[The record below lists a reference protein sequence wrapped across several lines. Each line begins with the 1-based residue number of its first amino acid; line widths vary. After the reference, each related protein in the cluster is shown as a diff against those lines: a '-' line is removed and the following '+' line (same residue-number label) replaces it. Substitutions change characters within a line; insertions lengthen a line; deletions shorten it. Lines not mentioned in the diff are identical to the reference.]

1 MAVGNKV
8 KGITIEFN
16 GDTTKLGKALGEVEK
31 KTKGVDQA
39 LRDVNKALKF
49 NPGNTELLAQK
60 QTLLKEKIG
69 QTKDK
74 LELLRQ
80 TQQKLD
86 ADDSVDKNSQ
96 EYMELRREI
105 IETESKL
112 KHFETELK
120 KLDNIKFE
128 KVGKQ
133 VQDVGDKMKTVGTNM
148 TKYVT
153 APIVAGAGLAVKAFK
168 EVDAGLDIITKKT
181 GASGKELDAMKDSA
195 KNLAQEIPTDFETAG
210 SAIGEVNTRFGL
222 TGQALEDLSGKFIKF
237 AKLNDTDVSDS
248 VDKVQKAMTAF
259 GMPTEEAGNMLDI
272 LNKVA
277 QDTGIDVD
285 RLTESLVTNAP
296 QLQAMGFDAQ
306 RSAVFVGQLE
316 KSGIDSSKAM
326 TGLYKA
332 IVNGA
337 KVGKT
342 LPETMQEIQDSIVN
356 ASSETDAMNAA
367 VEIFGSK
374 AGPAIATAARNG
386 SLDFQALAGAALD
399 ASGSVEKTF
408 GDTLDPADRFTMAMN
423 SMKVTGYEAGAV
435 IMETAAPAI
444 QQLSE
449 FIKAAAEKWQ
459 QLDPETQKFIIKA
472 AGIVAVVGPVLVALG
487 SIITKVGMLITF
499 LPALAGALPAV
510 GAAFSAL
517 LGPVGLVIAAIAAA
531 IAIGV
536 ALYKN
541 WDTIKEKAGQL
552 WSSVKSA
559 FSKVKDAIVQPI
571 KAAVDTVKKL
581 IDKIKNFFK
590 FKVSLPHIK
599 LPHFAINPKGWQL
612 VDLLQGSIPSL
623 GIDWYAK
630 GAIFKSPQIV
640 GVGDTK
646 GSGGEAALPLD
657 PFWERMDKMADSI
670 VNGVMA
676 AMKLQAA
683 GAGGGDIT
691 IPIYLYPSG
700 PKMGEET
707 VKTYDK
713 YKKIMG

>member
-612 VDLLQGSIPSL
+612 GDLLQGSIPSL